1 MHTMEYSITL
11 VTQLCPTICDP
22 EDCSPPGSSL
32 HGILQARI
40 LEWGAIPCPGPGIK
54 SASPALKADSLL
66 SEPRGKPSGILNCF
80 LKEFTDT
87 YYNMDEP

>member
-1 MHTMEYSITL
+1 MEYSITL

-22 EDCSPPGSSL
+22 KDCSPPGSSL
-32 HGILQARI
+32 HKILQARI
-40 LEWGAIPCPGPGIK
+40 LEWGAIPCPCPGIK